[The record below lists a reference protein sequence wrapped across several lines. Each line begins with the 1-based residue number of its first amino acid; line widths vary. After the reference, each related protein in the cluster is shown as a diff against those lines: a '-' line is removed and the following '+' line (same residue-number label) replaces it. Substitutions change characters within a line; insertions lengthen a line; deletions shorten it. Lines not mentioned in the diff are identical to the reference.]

1 MRALAARLSAIGEC
15 PLIVLGDQQGPAN
28 YGVPGCDFYSFHRQG
43 SLPFTLAVR
52 LPVNHYAR
60 KTLGYLLAA
69 RLGAECIYETDADNT
84 PAVGWTMRQRFVPV
98 QLAAPRAWL
107 NVFRLFSKDF
117 LWPRGFPL
125 DELRNPESFAHDS
138 ALPLT
143 RMDAAIQQGLSD
155 GSPDVDAIWRLVQDK
170 PVQFD
175 TGPSVLLPR
184 DTWCPFN
191 SQSTWWWPIAYPLM
205 YMPSFCSVRETDIWR
220 SFIAQRCL

>member
-1 MRALAARLSAIGEC
+1 
-15 PLIVLGDQQGPAN
+15 
-28 YGVPGCDFYSFHRQG
+28 
-43 SLPFTLAVR
+43 
-52 LPVNHYAR
+52 
-60 KTLGYLLAA
+60 
-69 RLGAECIYETDADNT
+69 
-84 PAVGWTMRQRFVPV
+84 MRQRCVPV
-98 QLAAPRAWL
+98 QLAAPRGWL

-143 RMDAAIQQGLSD
+143 WMDGAIQQGLPD

-170 PVQFD
+170 AVQFD

-191 SQSTWWWPIAYPLM
+191 SQST
-205 YMPSFCSVRETDIWR
+205 
-220 SFIAQRCL
+220 